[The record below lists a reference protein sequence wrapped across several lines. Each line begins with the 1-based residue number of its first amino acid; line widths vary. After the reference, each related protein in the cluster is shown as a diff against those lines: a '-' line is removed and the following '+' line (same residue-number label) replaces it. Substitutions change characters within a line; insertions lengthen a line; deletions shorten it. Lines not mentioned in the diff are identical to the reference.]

1 MMSQWQKSNADF
13 EKVVLKMRAIITK
26 KIDSFVVT

>member
-1 MMSQWQKSNADF
+1 MMSQWQKSNTDF